1 MLQKSRARAGHP
13 SNYGAKRSSVL
24 METIVSIRPLL
35 AVLVTLIG
43 SLFIIFTG
51 ERNRN
56 LREFWTILASIIKF
70 SIVLSMVPFILD
82 GKTLEFTIISL
93 APGVSLQFRVDQF
106 GMFFGVLAS
115 ALWIAT
121 SVYSIGYVRGLNEHA
136 QTRYFFNFALCLSAT
151 MGIAFAGNLL
161 TLFIFYEILTVA
173 TYPLVAHKETEDA
186 IMGGR
191 KYLAYTLIAGVVI
204 LFAIIFI
211 YTLTGSLD
219 FKPGGFLSGHGSPA
233 ALIFLFSILI
243 LGFGVKAALMPMH
256 EWLPTAMVAPTPVS
270 ALLHAVAVVKAGVF
284 GCLRII
290 LYVFGPALLHELDL
304 WIILAYF
311 AAFTVIVS
319 GMYALA
325 QDNLKRRL
333 AFSTINNL
341 AIIVMGAALL
351 TPSAITGSIFHIGS
365 HGFMKI
371 TLFFVA
377 GAIYVKTHKENISEL
392 DGLGRQMPL
401 TFGAFAVCAMGVA
414 GTPPVCGFISKWYL
428 ALGALEAK
436 EVVFLFV
443 LLISAMMD
451 IAYFFPIIYNAFFKI
466 PEEAIN
472 PHFDEAPMRMVVPLM
487 ITAIISLIL
496 GIFPNAFFN
505 FFNIASMAAGK
516 ILGGM

>member
-1 MLQKSRARAGHP
+1 
-13 SNYGAKRSSVL
+13 
-24 METIVSIRPLL
+24 METIESIRPLL

-43 SLFIIFTG
+43 ALLIIFTG
-51 ERNRN
+51 ERHRN
-56 LREFWTILASIIKF
+56 LREFWTLLASVLKF
-70 SIVLSMVPFILD
+70 SIVISMVPLVLK
-82 GKTLEFTIISL
+82 GNVLEFTIITL
-93 APGVSLQFRVDQF
+93 TQGVSFQFRVDQF
-106 GMFFGVLAS
+106 GLFFGVLAS

-136 QTRYFFNFALCLSAT
+136 QTRYFFNFAICLSAT

-161 TLFIFYEILTVA
+161 TLFMFYEILTVS
-173 TYPLVAHKETEDA
+173 TYPLVIHKETEDA

-204 LFAIIFI
+204 LFAIIYI
-211 YTLTGSLD
+211 YTLTGTLD
-219 FKPGGFLSGHGSPA
+219 FRPGGFLAGHGSPG
-233 ALIFLFSILI
+233 ALIFLFSALI

-290 LYVFGPALLHELDL
+290 LYVFGPEVLHDL
-304 WIILAYF
+304 NLWLVLAYF
-311 AAFTVIVS
+311 ASFTVIVS

-351 TPSAITGSIFHIGS
+351 TPSAITGSIFHMGS

-392 DGLGRQMPL
+392 DGIGRQMPL
-401 TFGAFAVCAMGVA
+401 TMGAFAIGAMGVA
-414 GTPPVCGFISKWYL
+414 GTPPICGFISKWYL
-428 ALGALEAK
+428 AMGSLEAHK
-436 EVVFLFV
+436 VYFLIV
-443 LLISAMMD
+443 LLISALMD
-451 IAYFFPIIYNAFFKI
+451 VAYFFPIIYNSFFKS
-466 PEEAIN
+466 PKEPVN
-472 PHFDEAPMRMVVPLM
+472 PNFDEAPLRMVVPLV
-487 ITAIISLIL
+487 ITAITSLIL
-496 GIFPNAFFN
+496 GVFPNAFFN
-505 FFNIASMAAGK
+505 FFNIASMAAAK
-516 ILGGM
+516 ILGGI

>member
-1 MLQKSRARAGHP
+1 
-13 SNYGAKRSSVL
+13 
-24 METIVSIRPLL
+24 METMVSIRPLL
-35 AVLVTLIG
+35 AVLVTLIAG
-43 SLFIIFTG
+43 LLILLTG

-56 LREFWTILASIIKF
+56 LREFWTLLASVLKF
-70 SIVLSMVPFILD
+70 SIVLSMVPLVLK
-82 GKTLEFTIISL
+82 GRMLEYTIIQL
-93 APGVSLQFRVDQF
+93 TPGVALQFRVDQF
-106 GMFFGVLAS
+106 GLFFGVLAS

-173 TYPLVAHKETEDA
+173 TYPLVAHKETEEA

-191 KYLAYTLIAGVVI
+191 KYLAYTLTAGVVI
-204 LFAIIFI
+204 LFAIVFV
-211 YTLTGSLD
+211 YTLTGTLD
-219 FKPGGFLSGHGSPA
+219 FKPGGFLLGHGSSGT
-233 ALIFLFSILI
+233 LIFLFALLI
-243 LGFGVKAALMPMH
+243 LGFGVKAALMPLH
-256 EWLPTAMVAPTPVS
+256 EWLPTAMIAPTPVS

-290 LYVFGPALLHELDL
+290 LYVFGPELLHQLDL
-304 WIILAYF
+304 WLVLAYF

-319 GMYALA
+319 GLYALA

-341 AIIVMGAALL
+341 SIIVMGAALL
-351 TPSAITGSIFHIGS
+351 TPSSITGSIFHMGS

-377 GAIYVKTHKENISEL
+377 GAIYVKTHKENVSEL

-401 TFGAFAVCAMGVA
+401 TMGAFSIGAMGIA
-414 GTPPVCGFISKWYL
+414 GTPPICGFISKWYL
-428 ALGALEAK
+428 AMGTLEAK

-443 LLISAMMD
+443 LLISALLD
-451 IAYFFPIIYNAFFKI
+451 VAYFFPIIYNSFFKA
-466 PEEAIN
+466 PKEGVN
-472 PHFDEAPMRMVVPLM
+472 PHFDEASMKMVVPLV

-496 GIFPNAFFN
+496 GIMPNAFFH
-505 FFNIASMAAGK
+505 FFNIASMAAK
-516 ILGGM
+516 MVLGGM

>member
-1 MLQKSRARAGHP
+1 
-13 SNYGAKRSSVL
+13 
-24 METIVSIRPLL
+24 METIESIRPLL

-43 SLFIIFTG
+43 ALLIIFTG
-51 ERNRN
+51 ERHRN
-56 LREFWTILASIIKF
+56 LREFWTLLVSVLKFIIV
-70 SIVLSMVPFILD
+70 ISMVPFVLEGQVLEYTVI
-82 GKTLEFTIISL
+82 TLTQ
-93 APGVSLQFRVDQF
+93 GVSLQFRVDPF

-204 LFAIIFI
+204 LFSIIFV
-211 YTLTGSLD
+211 YTLTGTLD
-219 FKPGGFLSGHGSPA
+219 FKPGGFLLGSGSSA
-233 ALIFLFSILI
+233 TLIFLFALLI

-290 LYVFGPALLHELDL
+290 LYVFGPELLHSLNL
-304 WIILAYF
+304 WLILAYF

-351 TPSAITGSIFHIGS
+351 TPSAITGSIFHMAS

-377 GAIYVKTHKENISEL
+377 GAIYVKTHKENVSEL

-401 TFGAFAVCAMGVA
+401 TMGAFAIGAMGIA

-428 ALGALEAK
+428 AMGSLEAK
-436 EVVFLFV
+436 EVIFLLV
-443 LLISAMMD
+443 LLVSALLD
-451 IAYFFPIIYNAFFKI
+451 VAYFFPIIYNAFFKS
-466 PEEAIN
+466 PQEDVN
-472 PHFDEAPMRMVVPLM
+472 PHFDEAPARMVLPLL

-496 GIFPNAFFN
+496 GIFPNAFFH
-505 FFNIASMAAGK
+505 FFNIASLAAEK

>member
-1 MLQKSRARAGHP
+1 
-13 SNYGAKRSSVL
+13 
-24 METIVSIRPLL
+24 METIESIRPLL

-43 SLFIIFTG
+43 ALLIIFTG
-51 ERNRN
+51 ERHRN
-56 LREFWTILASIIKF
+56 LREFWTLLASVLKF
-70 SIVLSMVPFILD
+70 SIVISMVPLVLK
-82 GKTLEFTIISL
+82 GNVLEFTIITL
-93 APGVSLQFRVDQF
+93 TQGVSFQFRVDQF
-106 GMFFGVLAS
+106 GLFFGVLAS

-136 QTRYFFNFALCLSAT
+136 QTRYFFNFAICLSAT

-161 TLFIFYEILTVA
+161 TLFMFYEILTVS
-173 TYPLVAHKETEDA
+173 TYPLVIHKETEDA

-204 LFAIIFI
+204 LFAMIYI
-211 YTLTGSLD
+211 YTLTGTLD
-219 FKPGGFLSGHGSPA
+219 FRPGGFLAGHGSPA
-233 ALIFLFSILI
+233 ALIFLFSALI

-290 LYVFGPALLHELDL
+290 LYVFGPEVLHDL
-304 WIILAYF
+304 NLWLVLAYF
-311 AAFTVIVS
+311 ASFTVIVS

-351 TPSAITGSIFHIGS
+351 TPSAITGSIFHMGS

-392 DGLGRQMPL
+392 DGIGRQMPL
-401 TFGAFAVCAMGVA
+401 TMGAFAIGAMGVA
-414 GTPPVCGFISKWYL
+414 GTPPICGFISKWYL
-428 ALGALEAK
+428 AMGSLEAHK
-436 EVVFLFV
+436 VYFLIV
-443 LLISAMMD
+443 LLISALMD
-451 IAYFFPIIYNAFFKI
+451 VAYFFPIIYNSFFKS
-466 PEEAIN
+466 PKEPVN
-472 PHFDEAPMRMVVPLM
+472 PNFDEAPLRMVVPLV
-487 ITAIISLIL
+487 ITAITSLIL
-496 GIFPNAFFN
+496 GVFPNAFFN
-505 FFNIASMAAGK
+505 FFNIASMAAAK
-516 ILGGM
+516 ILGGI

>member
-1 MLQKSRARAGHP
+1 
-13 SNYGAKRSSVL
+13 
-24 METIVSIRPLL
+24 MEIVESIRPLL
-35 AVLVTLIG
+35 AVLVTLVG
-43 SLFIIFTG
+43 ALLIIFTG
-51 ERNRN
+51 GRRRN
-56 LREFWTILASIIKF
+56 LRDFWTILVSVLKF
-70 SIVLSMVPFILD
+70 SIVISMVPLV
-82 GKTLEFTIISL
+82 LEGHVLECTIITL
-93 APGVSLQFRVDQF
+93 TQGVSFQFRVDQF
-106 GMFFGVLAS
+106 GLFFGVLAS

-161 TLFIFYEILTVA
+161 TLFIFYEVLTVA

-191 KYLAYTLIAGVVI
+191 KYLAYTLTAGVVI
-204 LFAIIFI
+204 LFAIISI
-211 YTLTGSLD
+211 YTLTGTLD
-219 FKPGGFLSGHGSPA
+219 FKPGGFLSGHGSPS
-233 ALIFLFSILI
+233 ALIFLFSALI

-290 LYVFGPALLHELDL
+290 LYVFGPEVLHDL
-304 WIILAYF
+304 NLWLIAAYF
-311 AAFTVIVS
+311 ASFTVIVS

-351 TPSAITGSIFHIGS
+351 TPSAITGSIFHMGS

-377 GAIYVKTHKENISEL
+377 GAIYVKTHRENISEL
-392 DGLGRQMPL
+392 DGIGRQMPL
-401 TFGAFAVCAMGVA
+401 TMGAFAIGAMGVA
-414 GTPPVCGFISKWYL
+414 GTPPICGFISKWYL
-428 ALGALEAK
+428 AMGSLEAHK
-436 EVVFLFV
+436 VFFLLV
-443 LLISAMMD
+443 LLISALMD
-451 IAYFFPIIYNAFFKI
+451 VAYFFPIIYNSFFKS
-466 PEEAIN
+466 PKEPAN
-472 PHFDEAPMRMVVPLM
+472 PHFDEAPLRMLVPLI

-496 GIFPNAFFN
+496 GVFPNAFFN
-505 FFNIASMAAGK
+505 FFNIASMAAEK
-516 ILGGM
+516 ILGGI

>member
-1 MLQKSRARAGHP
+1 
-13 SNYGAKRSSVL
+13 
-24 METIVSIRPLL
+24 MEIIESIRPLL
-35 AVLVTLIG
+35 AVLVTLVG
-43 SLFIIFTG
+43 ALLIIFTG
-51 ERNRN
+51 ERHRN
-56 LREFWTILASIIKF
+56 LREFWTILVSVIKF
-70 SIVLSMVPFILD
+70 SIVISMVPLVLK
-82 GKTLEFTIISL
+82 GRVLEYTIITL
-93 APGVSLQFRVDQF
+93 TQGVSLQFRVDQF
-106 GMFFGVLAS
+106 GLFFGVLAS

-161 TLFIFYEILTVA
+161 TLFIFYEILTVS
-173 TYPLVAHKETEDA
+173 TYPLVIHKETEDA

-191 KYLAYTLIAGVVI
+191 KYLAYTLTAGVVI
-204 LFAIIFI
+204 LFAIIYI
-211 YTLTGSLD
+211 YTLTGTLD
-219 FKPGGFLSGHGSPA
+219 FRPGGFLSGHGSPG
-233 ALIFLFSILI
+233 ALIFLFSALI

-290 LYVFGPALLHELDL
+290 LYVFGPEVLHDL
-304 WIILAYF
+304 NLWLIVAYF
-311 AAFTVIVS
+311 ASFTVIVS

-351 TPSAITGSIFHIGS
+351 TPSAITGSIFHMGS

-401 TFGAFAVCAMGVA
+401 TMGAFAIGAMGVA
-414 GTPPVCGFISKWYL
+414 GTPPICGFISKWYL
-428 ALGALEAK
+428 AMGSLEAHK
-436 EVVFLFV
+436 VFFLLV
-443 LLISAMMD
+443 LLVSALMD
-451 IAYFFPIIYNAFFKI
+451 VAYFFPIIYNSFFKS
-466 PEEAIN
+466 PKEPAN
-472 PHFDEAPMRMVVPLM
+472 PHFDEAPVRMVVPLV

-496 GIFPNAFFN
+496 GLFPNAFFN
-505 FFNIASMAAGK
+505 FFNLASMAAQK
-516 ILGGM
+516 ILGGI

>member
-1 MLQKSRARAGHP
+1 
-13 SNYGAKRSSVL
+13 
-24 METIVSIRPLL
+24 METMLSIRPLV

-43 SLFIIFTG
+43 ALLILFTG
-51 ERNRN
+51 EKHRN
-56 LREFWTILASIIKF
+56 LREFWTILASVVKF
-70 SIVLSMVPFILD
+70 SIVLSMVPFVLQ
-82 GKTLEFTIISL
+82 GRFLEYTIIQL
-93 APGVSLQFRVDQF
+93 TPGVALQFRVDQF
-106 GMFFGVLAS
+106 GLFFGVLAS

-191 KYLAYTLIAGVVI
+191 KYLAYTLTAGVVI

-211 YTLTGSLD
+211 YTLTGTLD
-219 FKPGGFLSGHGSPA
+219 FKAGGFLLGHGSSA
-233 ALIFLFSILI
+233 TLIFLFAILI
-243 LGFGVKAALMPMH
+243 LGFGVKAALMPLH
-256 EWLPTAMVAPTPVS
+256 EWLPTAMIAPTPVS

-290 LYVFGPALLHELDL
+290 LYVFGPVLLHQLDL

-311 AAFTVIVS
+311 AAFTVVVS
-319 GMYALA
+319 GLYALA

-341 AIIVMGAALL
+341 SIIVMGAALL
-351 TPSAITGSIFHIGS
+351 TPSAITGSIFHMGS

-392 DGLGRQMPL
+392 DGIGRQMPL
-401 TFGAFAVCAMGVA
+401 TMGAFAIGAMGIA
-414 GTPPVCGFISKWYL
+414 GTPPICGFISKWYL
-428 ALGALEAK
+428 AMGSLEAK

-443 LLISAMMD
+443 LLISALLD
-451 IAYFFPIIYNAFFKI
+451 VAYFFPIIYNSFFKA
-466 PEEAIN
+466 PKEAVN
-472 PHFDEAPMRMVVPLM
+472 PHLDEASMKMVVPLV

-496 GIFPNAFFN
+496 GIFPNAFFH
-505 FFNIASMAAGK
+505 FFNIASMAAEM

>member
-1 MLQKSRARAGHP
+1 
-13 SNYGAKRSSVL
+13 
-24 METIVSIRPLL
+24 METIESIRPLL
-35 AVLVTLIG
+35 AVLVTVIG
-43 SLFIIFTG
+43 ALLIIFTG
-51 ERNRN
+51 ESHRN
-56 LREFWTILASIIKF
+56 LREFWTLLASVLKF
-70 SIVLSMVPFILD
+70 SIVISMVPLVLKGYVLEYTMI
-82 GKTLEFTIISL
+82 TLMQ
-93 APGVSLQFRVDQF
+93 GVSFQFRVDQF
-106 GMFFGVLAS
+106 GIFFGVLAS

-136 QTRYFFNFALCLSAT
+136 QTRYFFNFAICLSAT

-161 TLFIFYEILTVA
+161 TLFIFYEVLTVA

-191 KYLAYTLIAGVVI
+191 KYLAYTLTAGVVI
-204 LFAIIFI
+204 LFAIVFI
-211 YTLTGSLD
+211 YTLTGTLD
-219 FKPGGFLSGHGSPA
+219 FRPGGFLAGHGSPA
-233 ALIFLFSILI
+233 ALIFLFSALI

-290 LYVFGPALLHELDL
+290 LYVFGPEVLRDL
-304 WIILAYF
+304 NLWLIVAYF
-311 AAFTVIVS
+311 ASFTVIVS

-401 TFGAFAVCAMGVA
+401 TMGAFAIGAMGVA
-414 GTPPVCGFISKWYL
+414 GTPPICGFISKWYL
-428 ALGALEAK
+428 AMGSLEADK
-436 EVVFLFV
+436 VFFLMV
-443 LLISAMMD
+443 LLISALMD
-451 IAYFFPIIYNAFFKI
+451 VAYFFPIIYNSFFKS
-466 PEEAIN
+466 PKEPIN
-472 PHFDEAPMRMVVPLM
+472 PHFDEAPLRMVVPLV
-487 ITAIISLIL
+487 ITAIIALIL
-496 GIFPNAFFN
+496 GVFPNAFFN
-505 FFNIASMAAGK
+505 FFTIASMAAER
-516 ILGGM
+516 IIGGI

>member
-1 MLQKSRARAGHP
+1 
-13 SNYGAKRSSVL
+13 
-24 METIVSIRPLL
+24 METIESIRPLL
-35 AVLVTLIG
+35 AVLVTVIG
-43 SLFIIFTG
+43 ALLIIFTG
-51 ERNRN
+51 ESHRN
-56 LREFWTILASIIKF
+56 LREFWTLLASVLKF
-70 SIVLSMVPFILD
+70 SIVISMVPLVLKGYVLEYTMI
-82 GKTLEFTIISL
+82 TLMQ
-93 APGVSLQFRVDQF
+93 GVSFQFRVDQF
-106 GMFFGVLAS
+106 GLFFGVLAS

-136 QTRYFFNFALCLSAT
+136 QTRYFFNFAICLSAT

-161 TLFIFYEILTVA
+161 TLFIFYEVLTVA

-191 KYLAYTLIAGVVI
+191 KYLAYTLTAGVVI
-204 LFAIIFI
+204 LFAIVFI
-211 YTLTGSLD
+211 YTLTGTLD
-219 FKPGGFLSGHGSPA
+219 FRPGGFLAGHGSPA
-233 ALIFLFSILI
+233 ALIFLFSALI

-290 LYVFGPALLHELDL
+290 LYVFGPEVLRDL
-304 WIILAYF
+304 NLWLIVAYF
-311 AAFTVIVS
+311 ASFTVIVS

-401 TFGAFAVCAMGVA
+401 TMGAFAIGAMGVA
-414 GTPPVCGFISKWYL
+414 GTPPICGFISKWYL
-428 ALGALEAK
+428 AMGSLEADK
-436 EVVFLFV
+436 VFFLMV
-443 LLISAMMD
+443 LLISALMD
-451 IAYFFPIIYNAFFKI
+451 VAYFFPIIYNSFFKS
-466 PEEAIN
+466 PKEPIN
-472 PHFDEAPMRMVVPLM
+472 PHFDEAPLRMVVPLV
-487 ITAIISLIL
+487 ITAIIALIL
-496 GIFPNAFFN
+496 GVFPNAFFN
-505 FFNIASMAAGK
+505 FFTIASMAAER
-516 ILGGM
+516 IIGGI